1 MTHLITS
8 SSSLPT
14 LHFQVDLVI
23 LLSFRVHAYLLVLHG
38 GNHHRCFVEGLRS
51 KTETT
56 CTVHHFR
63 VREFEQLKEKSQGDA
78 TCNLSISR
86 KPQSSY
92 LNVEFCKSV
101 VSQLVAENPE
111 SMLQPKIWEW
121 DKLYIYIY
129 IHIYIHTLTS
139 TSGFWVRHMTT
150 EGTNLE
156 TNFGILNPLQNLLL
170 YKDIAANSNFQL
182 YMP

>member
-111 SMLQPKIWEW
+111 SMLQPK
-121 DKLYIYIY
+121 
-129 IHIYIHTLTS
+129 
-139 TSGFWVRHMTT
+139 
-150 EGTNLE
+150 
-156 TNFGILNPLQNLLL
+156 P
-170 YKDIAANSNFQL
+170 
-182 YMP
+182 